1 MRKIGKVLLLIFS
14 SLFLINTVYA
24 SDGNTTL
31 KDLKDNLAKMEK
43 DKQNA
48 AEAQKKAE
56 QEIAKMEK
64 ELEEIAAV
72 IEKCNNDIEKSRE
85 EIEKLTKEIEEKK
98 KEIEKLLVFEQVS
111 NGDNIYL
118 EYIFGA
124 SSFTD
129 FIYRASVVEQLTKY
143 NDELIADMNN
153 KIDENKKLQEKL
165 EKQIIEEEKAQKKLE
180 DKLKKSNLSL
190 NNLID
195 EHEDAEAAYDA
206 SKKEVETYVS
216 LYKDN
221 GCSETMSIA
230 SCMKIPYASGLTRPL
245 NAGYMSSE
253 FGMRFHPTK
262 HKWLLH
268 AGLDIGT
275 PTNTKVYASAAGLV
289 SRIVKVAH
297 PEIAGSS
304 CGGNAVYVK
313 HIIKGKEITTV
324 YRHLHSISVKEGDY
338 VTMSSIV
345 GLSGGGE
352 SYDYCTTGPHLHFE
366 IQKDGSY
373 KNPRD
378 FVYFPQKG
386 KRFYSRL

>member
-1 MRKIGKVLLLIFS
+1 
-14 SLFLINTVYA
+14 
-24 SDGNTTL
+24 
-31 KDLKDNLAKMEK
+31 
-43 DKQNA
+43 
-48 AEAQKKAE
+48 
-56 QEIAKMEK
+56 
-64 ELEEIAAV
+64 
-72 IEKCNNDIEKSRE
+72 
-85 EIEKLTKEIEEKK
+85 
-98 KEIEKLLVFEQVS
+98 
-111 NGDNIYL
+111 
-118 EYIFGA
+118 
-124 SSFTD
+124 
-129 FIYRASVVEQLTKY
+129 
-143 NDELIADMNN
+143 
-153 KIDENKKLQEKL
+153 
-165 EKQIIEEEKAQKKLE
+165 
-180 DKLKKSNLSL
+180 
-190 NNLID
+190 
-195 EHEDAEAAYDA
+195 
-206 SKKEVETYVS
+206 
-216 LYKDN
+216 
-221 GCSETMSIA
+221 MSIA

-345 GLSGGGE
+345 GLSCGGE

-366 IQKDGSY
+366 IQKNGSY

>member
-1 MRKIGKVLLLIFS
+1 
-14 SLFLINTVYA
+14 
-24 SDGNTTL
+24 
-31 KDLKDNLAKMEK
+31 
-43 DKQNA
+43 
-48 AEAQKKAE
+48 
-56 QEIAKMEK
+56 
-64 ELEEIAAV
+64 
-72 IEKCNNDIEKSRE
+72 
-85 EIEKLTKEIEEKK
+85 
-98 KEIEKLLVFEQVS
+98 
-111 NGDNIYL
+111 
-118 EYIFGA
+118 
-124 SSFTD
+124 
-129 FIYRASVVEQLTKY
+129 
-143 NDELIADMNN
+143 
-153 KIDENKKLQEKL
+153 
-165 EKQIIEEEKAQKKLE
+165 
-180 DKLKKSNLSL
+180 
-190 NNLID
+190 
-195 EHEDAEAAYDA
+195 
-206 SKKEVETYVS
+206 
-216 LYKDN
+216 
-221 GCSETMSIA
+221 MSIA

-262 HKWLLH
+262 HRWLLH

-297 PEIAGSS
+297 PEIKGSS

-338 VTMSSIV
+338 VTMSSVV

-366 IQKDGSY
+366 IQKNGSY

>member
-1 MRKIGKVLLLIFS
+1 MRKIGKVLLLVFS

-43 DKQNA
+43 DKQNT
-48 AEAQKKAE
+48 AEAQRKAE
-56 QEIAKMEK
+56 QEISKMEK
-64 ELEEIAAV
+64 ELEEIAAE

-195 EHEDAEAAYDA
+195 EHEDAEAAYEA

-262 HKWLLH
+262 HRWLLH

-297 PEIAGSS
+297 PEIKGSS

-338 VTMSSIV
+338 VTMSSVV

-366 IQKDGSY
+366 IQKNGSY